1 MAAARKRNQP
11 SQQENAVME
20 KFNVNQEEQ
29 KRLFQVRKDFQT
41 SLNKL
46 SNNETKERVSISIH
60 SRHCT
65 PIC

>member
-60 SRHCT
+60 Y
-65 PIC
+65 